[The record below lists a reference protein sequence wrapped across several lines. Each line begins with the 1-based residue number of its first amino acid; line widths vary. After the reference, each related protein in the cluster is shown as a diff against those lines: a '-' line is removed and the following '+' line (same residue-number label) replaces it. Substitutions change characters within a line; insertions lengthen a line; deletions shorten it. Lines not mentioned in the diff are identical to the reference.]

1 MVVTSCFQS
10 CLWSCLLLLL
20 TGSVDKLCAWFIS
33 LLCLGQLLDSVSS
46 STTGPL
52 WLGRALPSECSEDSW
67 WLFPVGW
74 PCSLCFP
81 GLLQHGGSKQQG
93 RGMVMVKQTNKQTS
107 QAKTKNFQCWTREY
121 KNLCVQKTSE
131 PHLDWKSKRLMHQL
145 KTEFSSISCLYQWDC
160 SAAWKRKL
168 RFKLSIW
175 YF

>member
-33 LLCLGQLLDSVSS
+33 LLCLGQLLDSVISS
-46 STTGPL
+46 MTGPL

-93 RGMVMVKQTNKQTS
+93 RGMVMVKQTNKLVKPKQ
-107 QAKTKNFQCWTREY
+107 KTFNVGQENTKIFVY
-121 KNLCVQKTSE
+121 KKTSE
-131 PHLDWKSKRLMHQL
+131 LDWKSKRLMHQL
-145 KTEFSSISCLYQWDC
+145 KTEFSSISWLYQWDC
-160 SAAWKRKL
+160 SAVWKRKL